1 MHLQSVPPEYVVFSQ
16 DFSLASS
23 LYNPEGAR
31 GGYASYIG
39 TSYIGTVNN
48 SVPTLERDCELHKD
62 IPLNVSLLRF
72 LLA

>member
-1 MHLQSVPPEYVVFSQ
+1 MHLQSVLPEYVVFSQ

-23 LYNPEGAR
+23 FYNPEGAR
-31 GGYASYIG
+31 GGYA
-39 TSYIGTVNN
+39 SYIGTVNN